1 FSFTNSV
8 CLLFSV
14 IQLTFYEFCFAFFLC
29 HSAYCYYAA
38 TTDYPHVTGNE
49 MIPVQSNDTN
59 ICNVMDLCACYL
71 LGGSC
76 GGSLSG
82 SGSFSSPNYPGYY
95 HDNANCV
102 WQIRASSDQNLY
114 LTFTYLQLENCCSC
128 DYIAVYD
135 GPSEGSRLLGTVC
148 NDNDNYNNNTQSSFH
163 SSSNYL
169 TVVFRTDGSVVGRGF
184 NAEFTSSLT
193 PNLGTN
199 DLSNCSSDNMNIVIS
214 RSYLN
219 SLGIDANNLYIN
231 DQYCRP
237 DISYYSVVF
246 NFPINTCGTV
256 RKFDHGRIVYT
267 NALRSFS
274 SDYGEITRQSLFR
287 LNVSCRMEQDS
298 VSQIIYEVRHHDNVS
313 ISGSGRYNTSMAFY
327 TSSSF
332 YYQVTQVPYQ
342 VSLNQDLYVQ
352 VSQRRGDSSLVLFLD
367 TCVASSSPHDF
378 QTRSYDLIRNGCRVD
393 STFYSYSSGTRPY
406 AQFRFKAFQFLRAT
420 DHVYIQCKVLICPA
434 SDYNSRCRRGCSR
447 RKARDL
453 GSEHESETVVL
464 GPIQL
469 QGEQCFCCSHKF
481 KVHLNFDLAYVAFFS
496 SSSTE
501 SEKSGA
507 EEAQQETGA
516 QQETE
521 D

>member
-1 FSFTNSV
+1 
-8 CLLFSV
+8 
-14 IQLTFYEFCFAFFLC
+14 
-29 HSAYCYYAA
+29 
-38 TTDYPHVTGNE
+38 

-481 KVHLNFDLAYVAFFS
+481 KVHLNFDLAYVDNIQCQHIV
-496 SSSTE
+496 E
-501 SEKSGA
+501 RGIQHYIKK
-507 EEAQQETGA
+507 
-516 QQETE
+516 
-521 D
+521 